1 MTTDSNT
8 DLVKVTIRLP
18 RAVVMQAK
26 VHALAL
32 DDDLQDFVARVLQD
46 YFRTEPIPASLAH
59 VLKRKGRKKAGQ

>member
-1 MTTDSNT
+1 
-8 DLVKVTIRLP
+8 
-18 RAVVMQAK
+18 MQAK

-46 YFRTEPIPASLAH
+46 YFRTEPIPASLAR